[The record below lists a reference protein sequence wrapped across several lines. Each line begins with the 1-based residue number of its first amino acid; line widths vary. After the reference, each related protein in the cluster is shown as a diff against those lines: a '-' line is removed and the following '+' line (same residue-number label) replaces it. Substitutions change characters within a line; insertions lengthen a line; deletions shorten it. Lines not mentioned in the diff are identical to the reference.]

1 MGESAQMTNY
11 FQSIGYN
18 CPSFKNPCDYFVDL
32 VTHDVLTLESAR
44 ESMTRIRTL
53 SEIWTHKMPVLHPP
67 KGNIVSPK
75 IQHAGS
81 VGKTLI
87 VYKLFWNRA
96 LNRPL
101 LLFYEV
107 TFSILMSLLIGW
119 IFSKLSSERRSG
131 INDRQ
136 GFLCAI
142 LLICQIP
149 LALLGTRTGL
159 F

>member
-1 MGESAQMTNY
+1 MGESAQMTGY
-11 FQSIGYN
+11 FHSIGYN
-18 CPSFKNPCDYFVDL
+18 CPPFKNPCDYFVDL

-67 KGNIVSPK
+67 RGNIVSPK

-81 VGKTLI
+81 VTKTLL
-87 VYKLFWNRA
+87 VYKLFWYRVI
-96 LNRPL
+96 NRPL
-101 LLFYEV
+101 SLFYEI

-119 IFSKLSSERRSG
+119 LFLQLTLEQRFG

-142 LLICQIP
+142 LLICQMP
-149 LALLGTRTGL
+149 LALLGTRTG
-159 F
+159 